1 MHGGQVRRR
10 CAGGSSA
17 VAWAALL
24 ALLSSIAPP
33 PAADGVGI
41 APRDVRCGPVQP
53 PQGSRPGRRGGRAVA
68 AGEAGCSPRRLG
80 LRGGSSNEEEEL
92 IEQMSMLKSAGTADK
107 ANVNVVMIGH
117 VDAGKSTISGHL
129 LYLTGMLDERT
140 LDKFARESEV
150 GHLRAYTHTLSL
162 PRSLSLPTSP
172 SRARS
177 RSVPR
182 TPALEVAR

>member
-1 MHGGQVRRR
+1 
-10 CAGGSSA
+10 
-17 VAWAALL
+17 
-24 ALLSSIAPP
+24 
-33 PAADGVGI
+33 
-41 APRDVRCGPVQP
+41 
-53 PQGSRPGRRGGRAVA
+53 
-68 AGEAGCSPRRLG
+68 
-80 LRGGSSNEEEEL
+80 
-92 IEQMSMLKSAGTADK
+92 MLKSAGTADK
-107 ANVNVVMIGH
+107 SNVNVVMIGH

-177 RSVPR
+177 RYVPR